1 MRRITN
7 WIVFSLYLVTGHWSL
22 LLQPLQD
29 VNHTN
34 TYLISFVLI
43 SLLYFKKQ
51 KLSIT
56 TINLPPLLKVRDNLK
71 TEGGWNY
78 LSVSSPLSY
87 IYQLCLSVWPD
98 LVCPAESYNLQT
110 RQNTYTCKDS
120 IF

>member
-51 KLSIT
+51 KLNIT

-71 TEGGWNY
+71 TEVGGIICLSRLHCLIYTNFY
-78 LSVSSPLSY
+78 RTLSGQILSVQLSPTDKTKH
-87 IYQLCLSVWPD
+87 IYP
-98 LVCPAESYNLQT
+98 
-110 RQNTYTCKDS
+110 
-120 IF
+120 